1 MTDTKKLK
9 DFLRVEST
17 KQKIIEL
24 ETMLTACKAMAPEN
38 GGDGENTKA
47 VALEHWLRTEGFENI
62 QRYDAPDNRVSSK
75 TRPNLVVTIPG
86 KNDDYSIWV
95 VAHMDVVPAGE
106 ISLWD
111 TDPWTV
117 VEKDGK
123 LFGRG
128 VEDNQQGLC
137 SAVFAALS
145 YLKNNER
152 PEHTVKLLFAADE
165 EVGST
170 YGMVWL
176 TNNTDLFKKGDM
188 VIIPDGGDSLGQ
200 TIEVAEKNLLWAE
213 VQINGKQC
221 HGSRPDQGN
230 NACLAAN
237 DLSMRLYGLKNIFNK
252 RDEIFEPPYSTFEPT
267 KRLANVSGINIIPG
281 EETFCFDCRIL
292 PCYTLEEVQKQFE
305 ALCSQVAKEYDVAVD
320 VKYPQAVQSPATD
333 TNASIVKKLSLA
345 IMKAHGL
352 KARTIGI
359 GGGTVAAD
367 LRKKGIDAVVWSTLD
382 EMAHMPN
389 EYCIIENLLK
399 DAETIVEF
407 FAIED

>member
-1 MTDTKKLK
+1 
-9 DFLRVEST
+9 
-17 KQKIIEL
+17 
-24 ETMLTACKAMAPEN
+24 
-38 GGDGENTKA
+38 
-47 VALEHWLRTEGFENI
+47 
-62 QRYDAPDNRVSSK
+62 
-75 TRPNLVVTIPG
+75 
-86 KNDDYSIWV
+86 
-95 VAHMDVVPAGE
+95 
-106 ISLWD
+106 
-111 TDPWTV
+111 
-117 VEKDGK
+117 
-123 LFGRG
+123 
-128 VEDNQQGLC
+128 
-137 SAVFAALS
+137 
-145 YLKNNER
+145 
-152 PEHTVKLLFAADE
+152 
-165 EVGST
+165 
-170 YGMVWL
+170 
-176 TNNTDLFKKGDM
+176 
-188 VIIPDGGDSLGQ
+188 
-200 TIEVAEKNLLWAE
+200 
-213 VQINGKQC
+213 
-221 HGSRPDQGN
+221 
-230 NACLAAN
+230 
-237 DLSMRLYGLKNIFNK
+237 MRLYGLKNIFNK